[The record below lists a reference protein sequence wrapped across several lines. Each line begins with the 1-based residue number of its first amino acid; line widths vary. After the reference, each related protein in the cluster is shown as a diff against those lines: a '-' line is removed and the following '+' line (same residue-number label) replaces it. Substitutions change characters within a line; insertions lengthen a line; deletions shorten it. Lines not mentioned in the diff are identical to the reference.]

1 MSKIPFNENE
11 MNIAYTVPN
20 LFDPTVPESPAWT
33 YPQSEK
39 DAIQELYAG
48 TPTWCPSGLETGLF
62 APSVIPD
69 NIARGFV
76 IEGIP
81 YDMAKYGG
89 PDMFGV
95 EWEYVPVAGGSMV
108 RPGAP
113 LLEDVN
119 DWRKILKFPNIDE
132 WDWDASGRK
141 NYKFLQNGKANM
153 LWFLNG
159 CWYERLVS
167 FMDFEGAVVALIDD
181 EQKDALKELFA
192 ETTELYCRLVDRC
205 VETYGDGI
213 SGFTVHDDWGS
224 QRAPF
229 FSPAVGEEMIV
240 PYMRQLTDHIKSK
253 GMIADLHSCGSLEMQ
268 LPNFI
273 KAGWQSWCPMP
284 MNPTQKMYEEYGD
297 KILLHVEPDLPE
309 GASEEEQEKAGEEF
323 VRNYFKPGKYCFPNT
338 TYFPKKV
345 TPAFRK
351 GMYRASRQ

>member
-132 WDWDASGRK
+132 WDWDASGK
-141 NYKFLQNGKANM
+141 ENYKFLQNGKANM
-153 LWFLNG
+153 LWLM
-159 CWYERLVS
+159 V
-167 FMDFEGAVVALIDD
+167 LI
-181 EQKDALKELFA
+181 
-192 ETTELYCRLVDRC
+192 
-205 VETYGDGI
+205 G
-213 SGFTVHDDWGS
+213 
-224 QRAPF
+224 
-229 FSPAVGEEMIV
+229 
-240 PYMRQLTDHIKSK
+240 
-253 GMIADLHSCGSLEMQ
+253 
-268 LPNFI
+268 
-273 KAGWQSWCPMP
+273 
-284 MNPTQKMYEEYGD
+284 
-297 KILLHVEPDLPE
+297 
-309 GASEEEQEKAGEEF
+309 
-323 VRNYFKPGKYCFPNT
+323 
-338 TYFPKKV
+338 
-345 TPAFRK
+345 
-351 GMYRASRQ
+351 